1 MEQEVV
7 NDSSLSLAKGDNTS
21 EDERKGRYKPSYY
34 NFLFDAEDGTHLI
47 YNTMS
52 GGFAA
57 VNDEEF
63 ADLKLILDDPNGF
76 QSDTERKTQ
85 YTAPLMW
92 MSYNKDVDCG
102 KVHKECSDET
112 KLMGFT
118 NQGEDCIWNGCQVA
132 RVRSGTAVLTKATS
146 SG

>member
-85 YTAPLMW
+85 LFQSAIHGGYSLSLSSFSMQLLLVYEPWAIARRTRQRKAITLTMRL
-92 MSYNKDVDCG
+92 SYKHLD
-102 KVHKECSDET
+102 
-112 KLMGFT
+112 
-118 NQGEDCIWNGCQVA
+118 
-132 RVRSGTAVLTKATS
+132 
-146 SG
+146 